1 MGSYNLLKIV
11 AGAITAALV
20 IVLVCVVYL
29 CRKRGSRDEERG
41 EFDRS
46 EEGEEELRAEELIRF
61 SGGEDLSI
69 QEILD
74 APGEVIGKSSYGTLY
89 RAVLPGSNS
98 TVALRFFRPASTG
111 KAGAAAEGF
120 STVVEMLGLVRH
132 PNLVEMLGFYSGP
145 RGEKLF
151 VHPFVHGR
159 NLKQFLTGGGEDSRK
174 WPVIYRMS
182 LGIVRA
188 LNHLHCGSRRP
199 IIHGNLKSK
208 NILLDRNYEPNVSDY
223 GLHLLLNSTSSQEM
237 LEASAAQGYNAPE
250 LIKMKDA
257 SKESDVYSLGIILLE
272 IITGKEPIN
281 ENPSPSTQDLYLP
294 DSMRSAII
302 DHRIADMFH
311 PDILLSKSN
320 HPHQVT
326 EEKLLKFVQLAMACC
341 APSPSLRPDI
351 KQVLRKLE
359 EIGS

>member
-1 MGSYNLLKIV
+1 MGSYNLLKII
-11 AGAITAALV
+11 AGAVAAALV

-29 CRKRGSRDEERG
+29 CRKRESRDEERG
-41 EFDRS
+41 EFDGS

-74 APGEVIGKSSYGTLY
+74 APGEVIGKLSYGTLY
-89 RAVLPGSNS
+89 RAVLPRSNS
-98 TVALRFFRPASTG
+98 TVALRFLRPASTG
-111 KAGAAAEGF
+111 RAAAAATAAEGF
-120 STVVEMLGLVRH
+120 R
-132 PNLVEMLGFYSGP
+132 SGC
-145 RGEKLF
+145 
-151 VHPFVHGR
+151 
-159 NLKQFLTGGGEDSRK
+159 GGEDSRK
-174 WPVIYRMS
+174 WPVIYRIS
-182 LGIVRA
+182 LGIARA

-208 NILLDRNYEPNVSDY
+208 NILLDRNYEPYVSDY
-223 GLHLLLNSTSSQEM
+223 GLHLLLNPTSSQEM

-302 DHRIADMFH
+302 DHRISDMFH

-326 EEKLLKFVQLAMACC
+326 EDKLLKFVQLAMACC
-341 APSPSLRPDI
+341 APSPSLRPTSSEC
-351 KQVLRKLE
+351 LESSRKLARK
-359 EIGS
+359 SCAAN